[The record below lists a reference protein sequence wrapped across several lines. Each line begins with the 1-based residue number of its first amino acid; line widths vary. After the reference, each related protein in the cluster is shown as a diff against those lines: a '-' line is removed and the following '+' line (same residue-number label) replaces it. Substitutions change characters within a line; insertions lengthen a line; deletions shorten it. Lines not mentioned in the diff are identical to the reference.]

1 MTNLGGNALTFFDHT
16 MFENNCKLTSV
27 NLAHGLVPPVIS
39 ASLFY
44 NNPKLKIAD
53 FSSLNSR
60 IPSQL
65 FLTTNALVWISL
77 RGNEI
82 PVLTTLIAKHKRRLR
97 FLDISNCE
105 IRAVLGND
113 NQIKYSVLIQLINL
127 K

>member
-1 MTNLGGNALTFFDHT
+1 M
-16 MFENNCKLTSV
+16 KLRL

-65 FLTTNALVWISL
+65 FLTTNALEWISL